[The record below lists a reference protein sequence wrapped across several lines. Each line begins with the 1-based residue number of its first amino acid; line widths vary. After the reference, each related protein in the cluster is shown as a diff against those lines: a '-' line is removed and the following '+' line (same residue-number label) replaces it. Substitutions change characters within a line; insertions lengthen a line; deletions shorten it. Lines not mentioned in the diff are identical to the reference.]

1 MILCCGESLIDMIPS
16 KTSSGECCFVP
27 RAGGAVLNTAVS
39 LGRLG
44 VPAGMLTGLSNDFFG
59 QQLADYLF
67 ESKVD
72 ISHVI
77 QSDRPTTLAFVHLQ
91 AGQATYSFMDE
102 NSAGR
107 MLREIDLPVISSR
120 VSALFLGGI
129 SLACEPSAETYAA
142 LLQREAKDRVVML
155 DPNIRPQFINDIDR
169 YRARLTA
176 MVKRSDIVKV
186 SDDDLNWLMPEA
198 IPLQEKAIAML
209 ELGPS
214 ILIVTQGAE
223 GVSAYSRDGSKLDVP
238 ASSATVV
245 DTVGA
250 GDTFNGGFL
259 AKLSK
264 LNCLSKTHIASLP
277 NEVLK
282 QALEFGAS
290 VAAVTVS
297 REGANPPWAIELDN

>member
-1 MILCCGESLIDMIPS
+1 
-16 KTSSGECCFVP
+16 
-27 RAGGAVLNTAVS
+27 
-39 LGRLG
+39 
-44 VPAGMLTGLSNDFFG
+44 
-59 QQLADYLF
+59 
-67 ESKVD
+67 
-72 ISHVI
+72 
-77 QSDRPTTLAFVHLQ
+77 
-91 AGQATYSFMDE
+91 MDE

-107 MLREIDLPVISSR
+107 MLRECDLPVISSN
-120 VSALFLGGI
+120 VSALILGGI

-142 LLQREAKDRVVML
+142 LLQREAQDSVVMV

-169 YRARLTA
+169 YRARLTT

-198 IPLQEKAIAML
+198 IPLQEKATAML
-209 ELGPS
+209 DLGPS
-214 ILIVTQGAE
+214 ILIVTQGAD
-223 GVSAYSRDGSKLDVP
+223 GVSAYSRDGLTLDIP
-238 ASSATVV
+238 ASSASVV

-264 LNCLSKTHIASLP
+264 LNFLSKTQIGSLP
-277 NEVLK
+277 IEVLQ

-290 VAAVTVS
+290 VAAITVS